1 MQTLPDTSVRKSDA
15 NKKTS
20 VQPSILTDENGNIYR
35 GEQLATNAIPVVE
48 SGDRVSEKIGRQGF
62 SLSREDVTTNT
73 VIREVTEGKTFY
85 IKTLLL
91 SYFNDSGGNTLG
103 RVVVTDGTT
112 RIPFV
117 SRPNSAINPVAIDF
131 LDPIPMNG
139 AISLLILSG
148 EITAAVFIRG
158 YEE

>member
-48 SGDRVSEKIGRQGF
+48 SGDRISEKIGREGF
-62 SLSREDVTTNT
+62 SLWVHGVTVDT
-73 VIREVTEGKTFY
+73 VLREVNEGKVFY
-85 IKTLLL
+85 MKTLVL
-91 SYFNDSGGNTLG
+91 SFFNDSGGNTLG
-103 RVVVTDGTT
+103 QVAIGDGTT
-112 RIPFV
+112 RIPFI
-117 SRPNSAINPVAIDF
+117 SRPNDAINPVSIDF
-131 LDPIPMNG
+131 PDPVPMSGN
-139 AISLLILSG
+139 ISLLILNG
-148 EITAAVFIRG
+148 EITASAFIRG